1 MRNVERT
8 IWFISIIFMIVTLFV
23 TNSFGAKFSEKEPV
37 QAPIIKPI
45 AEERTSQTGNTEKP
59 MLIGIDGVDGY
70 TVQTDL
76 RERYVTI
83 TKNNGNLSL
92 EIQVDPEGKSISEF
106 SSKGLLQGPSGWKY
120 YIDPDWDNTPG
131 TTTIANIR
139 KVFLTEKD
147 GVLIEAY
154 QYDYT
159 GGVYDKEIEQILK
172 EVKIYGDHW

>member
-23 TNSFGAKFSEKEPV
+23 TNSFGKKFSEEESV
-37 QAPIIKPI
+37 QAPIIKPVV
-45 AEERTSQTGNTEKP
+45 EDRTSQTGTMEKP
-59 MLIGIDGVDGY
+59 MLIGINGAYGY

-76 RERYVTI
+76 RERFITI
-83 TKNNGNLSL
+83 TKNNENLSL
-92 EIQVDPEGKSISEF
+92 EIQIDPEGKSISDF
-106 SSKGLLQGPSGWKY
+106 SSKGLLQGPSAWKY
-120 YIDPDWDNTPG
+120 YEDPGWDDTPG

-159 GGVYDKEIEQILK
+159 GGAHDKEIEQILK
-172 EVKIYGDHW
+172 GVTIYGDHW